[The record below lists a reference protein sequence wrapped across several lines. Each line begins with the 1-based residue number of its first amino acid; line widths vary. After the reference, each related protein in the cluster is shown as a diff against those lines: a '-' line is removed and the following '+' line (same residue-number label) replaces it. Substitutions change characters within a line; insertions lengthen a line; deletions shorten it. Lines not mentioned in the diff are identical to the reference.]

1 MSVAA
6 ATPRSRLVT
15 LDLREQPF
23 EFRPGQAVLIGA
35 PGAYPRRPYSISCSP
50 DRAAETHA
58 LELLIAVEADGT
70 LGPHLAAAT
79 PGSPIDLEG
88 PLGTFLFPEDPPPQR
103 LLFVAGG
110 TGIAPLRAM
119 IDHVLRR
126 APPLPRL
133 PRPSP
138 DRRVSLLYSARNGDE
153 FAFIEE
159 LRRHETGGHL
169 ELHQTVTRADGTEW
183 AGSRG
188 RIGRSHFESVVHDP
202 AQTLCFVCGPRAM
215 VNESVITLAALGVPA
230 DAIRTEA
237 WAVPPV

>member
-35 PGAYPRRPYSISCSP
+35 PGAHPRRPYSISCSP
-50 DRAAETHA
+50 DRAAETHT
-58 LELLIAVEADGT
+58 LELLIALEADGT

-79 PGSPIDLEG
+79 PGSPIELEG

-126 APPLPRL
+126 APGH
-133 PRPSP
+133 
-138 DRRVSLLYSARNGDE
+138 RVSLLYSARNGDE

-159 LRRHETGGHL
+159 LRLHETRGHL

-202 AQTLCFVCGPRAM
+202 TQTLCFVCGPRAM
-215 VNESVITLAALGVPA
+215 VNESVTTLAALGVPA

>member
-35 PGAYPRRPYSISCSP
+35 PGAHPRRPYSISCSP
-50 DRAAETHA
+50 ERAAETRT
-58 LELLIAVEADGT
+58 LELLIALEADGT

-110 TGIAPLRAM
+110 TGNCAAAS
-119 IDHVLRR
+119 D
-126 APPLPRL
+126 
-133 PRPSP
+133 
-138 DRRVSLLYSARNGDE
+138 DR
-153 FAFIEE
+153 
-159 LRRHETGGHL
+159 
-169 ELHQTVTRADGTEW
+169 
-183 AGSRG
+183 
-188 RIGRSHFESVVHDP
+188 
-202 AQTLCFVCGPRAM
+202 PRAAPG
-215 VNESVITLAALGVPA
+215 SGSPGLAALQRPKRRRVRVHRGAAAP
-230 DAIRTEA
+230 
-237 WAVPPV
+237 